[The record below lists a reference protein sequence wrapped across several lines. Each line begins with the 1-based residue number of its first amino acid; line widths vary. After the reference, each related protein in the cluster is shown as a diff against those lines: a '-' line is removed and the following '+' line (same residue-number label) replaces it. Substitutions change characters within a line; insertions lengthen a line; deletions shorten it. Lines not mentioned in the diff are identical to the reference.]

1 MWNQLK
7 TATLMLVALTALT
20 GVVYPLVVTGI
31 GQLVFRSEANGSLI
45 ERDGEVVGSELIG
58 QTFSSPGYFWGRPS
72 AVSYNGGGSAGSNLG
87 PINPALLDRV
97 TATVA
102 TLREAHG
109 DTAPIPVDLATAS
122 SSGLDPHISPA
133 AALYQVARVASARG
147 TSEEKIRALVD
158 EHTEGRQLGF
168 LGEPRVNVLL
178 LNLALD
184 DLAPGIG
191 SLTTTTATAA
201 ASDGG

>member
-7 TATLMLVALTALT
+7 TATLMVVALTVLT
-20 GVVYPLVVTGI
+20 GVVYPLLVTGL
-31 GQLVFRSEANGSLI
+31 GQLLFRSQANGSLI

-58 QTFSSPGYFWGRPS
+58 QTFSAPEYFWSRPS
-72 AVSYNGGGSAGSNLG
+72 AVSYNGGGSGGSNLG
-87 PINPALLDRV
+87 PINPALSDRV
-97 TATVA
+97 AATVA

-109 DTAPIPVDLATAS
+109 DAGAIPVDLATAS

-133 AALYQVARVASARG
+133 AALYQVGRVATARG
-147 TSEEKIRALVD
+147 LAEERVRALVD

-168 LGEPRVNVLL
+168 LGEPRVNVLR

-184 DLAPGIG
+184 DLAPSAIPA
-191 SLTTTTATAA
+191 STRATAG
-201 ASDGG
+201 SIDTE

>member
-20 GVVYPLVVTGI
+20 GVVYPLLVTGI
-31 GQLVFRSEANGSLI
+31 GQLVFRSKANGSLI

-58 QTFSSPGYFWGRPS
+58 QTFSSPAYFWSRPS

-87 PINPALLDRV
+87 PINPALSDRV

-102 TLREAHG
+102 SLREAHG
-109 DTAPIPVDLATAS
+109 ETGAIPVDLATAS
-122 SSGLDPHISPA
+122 GSGLDPHISPA
-133 AALYQVARVASARG
+133 AALYQVARVATARG
-147 TSEEKIRALVD
+147 LNEEKVRNLVD

-178 LNLALD
+178 LNLSLD
-184 DLAPGIG
+184 ALAPVQSAATSTTEG
-191 SLTTTTATAA
+191 SA
-201 ASDGG
+201 GPR